1 VSDPTGEA
9 VLNLREKW
17 RLRLAEVQ
25 AVYEQKP
32 TQENYAEWS
41 RVLKIFRDLVMDG
54 KEPPPDA

>member
-1 VSDPTGEA
+1 
-9 VLNLREKW
+9 LNLRAKW

-32 TQENYAEWS
+32 TQENHAEWK

-54 KEPPPDA
+54 KEPPPEA

>member
-1 VSDPTGEA
+1 MPDQTPEA
-9 VLNLREKW
+9 VLNLRAKW
-17 RLRLAEVQ
+17 RLRLAEVE

-32 TQENYAEWS
+32 TEENHAEWG

>member
-9 VLNLREKW
+9 VLNLRAKW
-17 RLRLAEVQ
+17 RFRLAEAK

-32 TQENYAEWS
+32 TQENHAEWE
-41 RVLKIFRDLVMDG
+41 RVLKIFGDLVIKG